1 MALGSDATGE
11 AASSLQG
18 IVVRDEMVT
27 VATCGRARTATRT
40 VMVGVNDPAGN
51 ATIGQDVKAGSE
63 VASVEMTAGRLEAG
77 AMEIVRARVD
87 SGAMEIVRARVD
99 SGAMEIVR
107 VQVDSGVTW
116 NVKAS
121 DVTIVRVVM
130 SDRSVTEI
138 APAGRAA
145 DEMISNAA
153 TTVPVSS
160 TAPVATIARAGMTG
174 PGVTTDRVVETG
186 GDVMSSDLSGAGKS
200 VPRATTAHA
209 GMTET
214 GRSASRTCRVPVW
227 HPRTT
232 NPTRPRTWTF
242 AICRAPFELN
252 YAA

>member
-1 MALGSDATGE
+1 MIETPAVRMALGSDATGE

-87 SGAMEIVRARVD
+87 SGAMEIVR
-99 SGAMEIVR
+99 

-130 SDRSVTEI
+130 SDRSVTAI
-138 APAGRAA
+138 VPAGRAA